1 MGSETNRNH
10 NRQQGYFDIYLE
22 KEPEGYTIFMTEE
35 AIYWKT
41 LNAVQRQL
49 EDIEQIT
56 DKAEVL
62 YIEEITRKYIGSS
75 F

>member
-1 MGSETNRNH
+1 
-10 NRQQGYFDIYLE
+10 
-22 KEPEGYTIFMTEE
+22 MTEE
-35 AIYWKT
+35 TIYWKT

-62 YIEEITRKYIGSS
+62 YIEEITRKYIGSL